1 MSDPVQKMLDMGA
14 QSVAGDLMFKNKVL
28 GTSRNGVFSITP
40 EGEEFLAIDDAPVKQ
55 DAPKAPTAPKAK
67 KAEKTKPAEVTPAPE
82 PAPAPTGDEDL
93 AGDLDN
99 LLA

>member
-14 QSVAGDLMFKNKVL
+14 SSVAGDLMFKNKVL

-40 EGEEFLAIDDAPVKQ
+40 EGEAFLAIDDVEVKQ
-55 DAPKAPTAPKAK
+55 DAPKAAAKPKKAK
-67 KAEKTKPAEVTPAPE
+67 AAEPAPE
-82 PAPAPTGDEDL
+82 PAPEPVAEVDL
-93 AGDLDN
+93 TSDLDN